1 MFFTSL
7 LGAISLIIPVPD
19 SAALFTLA
27 GLKIGGCWVF
37 DPLLIATVATAGAGI
52 GQLTGYLVGAGGK
65 KSVPG
70 MYKKNADFLVSTL
83 GKLGSVGIFA
93 FALTPFP
100 DDMMFIPLGM
110 ARYNPIKAFV
120 PALTGKFLLSLLIVS
135 GARYSI
141 SLITNV
147 FGGGGSVLSFMISI
161 ALGIGVTVTMFV
173 VDFAKHFK
181 KLIKTEKI

>member
-1 MFFTSL
+1 MSL
-7 LGAISLIIPVPD
+7 FGAVSVVIPVPD

-37 DPLLIATVATAGAGI
+37 DPLLIAAVATIGAGI
-52 GQLTGYLVGAGGK
+52 GQLTGYLVGAGAK
-65 KSVPG
+65 KTVPG
-70 MYKKNADFLVSTL
+70 TYRKNADFLVSTL

-120 PALTGKFLLSLLIVS
+120 PALTGKFLLSLLIIL

-141 SLITNV
+141 GLVTSV
-147 FGGGGSVLSFMISI
+147 FGGGSSALSFMISI
-161 ALGIGVTVTMFV
+161 ALGIGVTVTMFL
-173 VDFAKHFK
+173 VDLTKYFK
-181 KLIKTEKI
+181 KLK